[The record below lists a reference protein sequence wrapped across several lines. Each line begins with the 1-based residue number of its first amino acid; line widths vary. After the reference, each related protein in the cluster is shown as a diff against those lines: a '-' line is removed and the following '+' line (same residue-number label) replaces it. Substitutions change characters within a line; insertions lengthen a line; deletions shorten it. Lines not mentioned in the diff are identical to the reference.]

1 MTNSLTLKFR
11 QIRSFA
17 SFSSF
22 DTSTEEG
29 RSNERHRRIFLT
41 AVASALAKVVSMA
54 TMLVSIP
61 LTLHYLGTERF
72 GLWMT
77 ISSVIA
83 MLGFADLGIGNGLL
97 NAISEAIGKDD
108 HAAIRRYIS
117 SAFVILS
124 GITLVILLAF
134 SLIYSFVPWAHFF
147 NVKSP
152 LAMQESGVAVA
163 VFMLCFALN
172 IPAGIVQRTQMG
184 LQMGFVANLWQM
196 VGSVLGLIAVLLVIH
211 FELGL
216 PWLVGAMAG
225 VPVLVASLNG
235 MLFFGRV
242 RFDIRPDWTL
252 VCREAMKK
260 IARTGFL
267 FLVLQIA
274 VSIAFASDNIVIS
287 RVLGAEAV
295 TQYAVPEKL
304 FSIIPIL
311 LGMILMPLWPA
322 YGEAMAR
329 GDGSWIKKIFV
340 RSLKISITVSSV
352 LALALGVFANDILSI
367 WIGHHVSPPFL
378 LLLGMGIWKIFEG
391 WGIAVAVF
399 LNGANIVRLQ
409 ASLAILMAVIAVILK
424 IVLTESMGV
433 AGVVWA
439 TIIAYGIVTFA
450 PLSFVIPKLLKQLE
464 CKK

>member
-72 GLWMT
+72 GLWMI

-97 NAISEAIGKDD
+97 NAISEANGKDD

-124 GITLVILLAF
+124 GIALVILLAF
-134 SLIYSFVPWAHFF
+134 SLIYPFVPWAHFF

-152 LAMQESGVAVA
+152 LAMQESGVSVA

-172 IPAGIVQRTQMG
+172 IPAGVVQRAQMG
-184 LQMGFVANLWQM
+184 LQIGFVANLWQAG
-196 VGSVLGLIAVLLVIH
+196 GSILGLIAVLLAIH
-211 FELGL
+211 FEMGL

-225 VPVLVASLNG
+225 VPVLMASLNG
-235 MLFFGRV
+235 VLFFGKV
-242 RFDIRPDWTL
+242 RSDIRPDWTL

-260 IARTGFL
+260 IAHTGFL

-287 RVLGAEAV
+287 RVLGAKAV
-295 TQYAVPEKL
+295 THYAVPEKL
-304 FSIIPIL
+304 FSIIPMF
-311 LGMILMPLWPA
+311 LGIILMPLWPA
-322 YGEAMAR
+322 YGEAIAR
-329 GDGSWIKKIFV
+329 GDGPWIKKIFA
-340 RSLKISITVSSV
+340 RSLKISIAISTV
-352 LALALGVFANDILSI
+352 LALALVFFANNILSI
-367 WIGHHVSPPFL
+367 WIGHQVSPPFL
-378 LLLGMGIWKIFEG
+378 LLLGMGIWRIFEG
-391 WGIAVAVF
+391 WGISVAVF

-409 ASLAILMAVIAVILK
+409 ASLAILMAVTAIILK
-424 IVLTESMGV
+424 IILIGSIGV
-433 AGVVWA
+433 AGAVWA
-439 TIIAYGIVTFA
+439 TIIAYSIVIFA
-450 PLSFVIPKLLKQLE
+450 PLSFVLPKLLKRIE
-464 CKK
+464 FVK